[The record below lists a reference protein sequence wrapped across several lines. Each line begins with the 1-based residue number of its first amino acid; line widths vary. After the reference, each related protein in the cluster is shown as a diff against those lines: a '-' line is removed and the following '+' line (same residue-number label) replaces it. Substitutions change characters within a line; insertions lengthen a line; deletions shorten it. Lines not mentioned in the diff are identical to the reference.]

1 MQETGKIKIGDE
13 IIFFEGRD
21 GKNVAYNPFGKVIL
35 CVHDIPLGYAKVKK
49 VVAEKERVILVKAQH
64 IIRDLYSG
72 ITYDDFIKVLPKFSY
87 KIGFDR
93 EFKNTLGGVDTMEHH
108 IYAYNM
114 NTGAIINACTI
125 TSDLSHKQCFDEI
138 SVYLPNVPA
147 HNNIRH
153 HGYVRGGQD
162 LTVFDFANSYHRYD
176 ILKDIDNILYLVDHS
191 FIDRYWSR
199 LRNVTLTTYMDDFL
213 DREYSNVRLKLA
225 PESLKLFKNC
235 EFLYDILSEEE
246 ILKIREEA
254 KNDQKKNKLFTS

>member
-72 ITYDDFIKVLPKFSY
+72 ITYDDFIKVLPKFDY

-93 EFKNTLGGVDTMEHH
+93 EFKNTLGYVNTMEHH

-114 NTGAIINACTI
+114 DSGVVINACTI

-138 SVYLPNVPA
+138 SVYLPNVSA
-147 HNNIRH
+147 YDYTKHIGFKSGISN
-153 HGYVRGGQD
+153 
-162 LTVFDFANSYHRYD
+162 LTVFDFACTYHYYD
-176 ILKDIDNILYLVDHS
+176 ILQDIDNILDILWLNDHTN
-191 FIDRYWSR
+191 INRYWPSDR
-199 LRNVTLTTYMDDFL
+199 VPSITTYMDDFP
-213 DREYSNVRLKLA
+213 DIENTAAERLKEA

-235 EFLYDILSEEE
+235 DFLYNILSEEE

-254 KNDQKKNKLFTS
+254 KNDQKKNK

>member
-49 VVAEKERVILVKAQH
+49 VVAEKERVILVRAQH

-72 ITYDDFIKVLPKFSY
+72 ITYDDFIKVLPKFDY

-93 EFKNTLGGVDTMEHH
+93 EFENTLGGVDTMEHH

-114 NTGAIINACTI
+114 NTGVIINACTI

-138 SVYLPNVPA
+138 SVYLPNVSA
-147 HNNIRH
+147 YNNIRH

-191 FIDRYWSR
+191 FIDRYWSH
-199 LRNVTLTTYMDDFL
+199 LRNVTLTTYMDDCL
-213 DREYSNVRLKLA
+213 DREYSNARLKLA

-254 KNDQKKNKLFTS
+254 KNDQKKNK